1 MKRFLLVLFAFLSV
15 AAYEQNFDKAVIIT
29 EKDAP
34 QSNANTHKFKK
45 QFKAD
50 LSNYSFPTDTG
61 LYKKIFHNTPV
72 CQGNTGTCWCFS
84 TTSFF
89 ESEVYRLTGKK
100 VKLSEMYV
108 VYWEYVERAIDFVKT
123 HGKTY
128 VDEGSE
134 ASALLR
140 VYQKY
145 GAVPL
150 AAYEGKPSY
159 RKQHSHRTMV
169 SEIKNF
175 LAHVSKNSIWN
186 EAYVVNVVKSLLNAE
201 MGEPPTSFSF
211 EGKEYTPQ
219 RFLKEYMQINPVAYF
234 NFMSTMTAPYYE
246 KSELIEN
253 DNWWHCREYY
263 NVPSDTFVK
272 LINRALENKYSV
284 CLCGDVS
291 EAGYDHNEQK
301 VATIPIFDIPAN
313 QINESSREMRLQNET
328 TTDDHCIHMV
338 GYYYKDG
345 KYWYLIKDSN
355 GNTFDGLFPG
365 YRIYSE
371 DYVKLKMMNIL
382 IHGDAARW
390 LLDRIVK

>member
-1 MKRFLLVLFAFLSV
+1 MKNILFLLFIFLSV
-15 AAYEQNFDKAVIIT
+15 TSFEQNVDKAVIST
-29 EKDAP
+29 EKDSP
-34 QSNANTHKFKK
+34 PSNAKNYKYRK

-50 LSNYSFPTDTG
+50 FSNYSFPNDTA
-61 LYKKIFHNTPV
+61 LYKKIFHNPPV

-89 ESEVYRLTGKK
+89 ESEVYRLTGME
-100 VKLSEMYV
+100 VKLSEMFV
-108 VYWEYVERAIDFVKT
+108 VYWEYVERAIDFVRT
-123 HGKTY
+123 RGKTY

-140 VYQKY
+140 IYNKY

-150 AAYEGKPSY
+150 SVYEGKPDY
-159 RKQHSHRTMV
+159 REHYSHRDIV
-169 SEIKNF
+169 KEIKIF
-175 LAHVSKNSIWN
+175 LVKVKENNIWN
-186 EAYVVNVVKSLLNAE
+186 EEYVVNVVKSLLNAE
-201 MGEPPTSFSF
+201 MGVPPASFTY

-219 RFLKEYMQINPVAYF
+219 RFLSDFMKIKPASYF
-234 NFMSTMTAPYYE
+234 SFMSTITAPYYE

-253 DNWWHCREYY
+253 DNWWHCNDYY
-263 NVPSDTFVK
+263 NVPADTFVK
-272 LINRALENKYSV
+272 LINKALEKKYSV

-291 EAGYDHNEQK
+291 EAGYEHNEQK
-301 VATIPIFDIPAN
+301 VAAVPVFDIPAS
-313 QINESSREMRLQNET
+313 QINDDSREMRLQNGT

-355 GNTFDGLFPG
+355 GNTFDGAYPG

-382 IHGDAARW
+382 IHGEAARW
-390 LLDRIVK
+390 FLDKIVK